1 MVQSTR
7 KRLRACEPKR
17 RTQLIWIDDPHAT
30 DADRERARQQ
40 AIADGWI
47 KESERRHLRI
57 VEGMTSA
64 RGRADWWFCVTNC
77 SDAVGVGKFICQ
89 TAPAFRLLL

>member
-1 MVQSTR
+1 VKISPCPQRLNERLNKKLQKQGGKEMVQSTR

-30 DADRERARQQ
+30 DADRERARQR

-47 KESERRHLRI
+47 KE
-57 VEGMTSA
+57 
-64 RGRADWWFCVTNC
+64 ADDVTFV
-77 SDAVGVGKFICQ
+77 SWKG
-89 TAPAFRLLL
+89 